1 MFSCM
6 CVCARVRALLSLSI
20 CVVGVPWR
28 LMIFHLV
35 EVSGRT
41 RACAFIVLAED
52 RPVLPASSCPC
63 CFKNASGILE
73 TEADGSGS
81 CVCVCL
87 GVEAAR
93 PFHKPPQGTTL
104 GPSGGQ
110 IRGS

>member
-1 MFSCM
+1 MCFPA
-6 CVCARVRALLSLSI
+6 CVCARVALSE
-20 CVVGVPWR
+20 
-28 LMIFHLV
+28 HLCCRCAIAFDDFP
-35 EVSGRT
+35 SGRSEWENA
-41 RACAFIVLAED
+41 RVCVFIVLAED

-81 CVCVCL
+81 CGCVCVCL